1 MKRNDGSGKQQDHSR
16 LCPSEDGTRAER
28 IDQNVSGAQLES
40 DNYHYSSC
48 YGSYKPEVLWS
59 DGDWEATT
67 DYWDSLGF
75 LRLFI
80 FLFSHFGILGLL
92 LVILARKPLYDKMF
106 FFIFPFLAGCTTNL
120 L

>member
-28 IDQNVSGAQLES
+28 IDQNVSGAQLKS

-80 FLFSHFGILGLL
+80 YLFSHIGSGLI
-92 LVILARKPLYDKMF
+92 LVILARKPLYDKIL